1 MSYFIVTDGKNYKFF
16 GSAQDHKRIGEGDTG
31 KNTGGMGC
39 YSPSRL
45 LNEKLELKIKK
56 RIIEPTLNAINEYG
70 GVYKGFLYVGLMIKD
85 GEPFLIEF
93 NVRMGDPE
101 CQTILPTVKTDLM
114 DIFKSCCEGKLNET
128 KISFFESKS
137 ICIVLCSKGYPE
149 KFEKNIQIKDLDQ
162 LKLLEN
168 QNIFHAGTLKTKVGI
183 VSNGGRVLN
192 FVSTTDDF
200 SKCRIEVISLIKKL
214 NWKNGY
220 FRRDIGH
227 KVIKI

>member
-1 MSYFIVTDGKNYKFF
+1 M
-16 GSAQDHKRIGEGDTG
+16 
-31 KNTGGMGC
+31 
-39 YSPSRL
+39 
-45 LNEKLELKIKK
+45 
-56 RIIEPTLNAINEYG
+56 
-70 GVYKGFLYVGLMIKD
+70 
-85 GEPFLIEF
+85 
-93 NVRMGDPE
+93 
-101 CQTILPTVKTDLM
+101 
-114 DIFKSCCEGKLNET
+114 
-128 KISFFESKS
+128 
-137 ICIVLCSKGYPE
+137 CSKGYPE

-200 SKCRIEVISLIKKL
+200 SKCRNEVISLIKKL